1 MYFGK
6 TLKKIKKIVKE
17 ENVVVSSKYNPEGK
31 DILKFVTYELENGE
45 KYNSIINN
53 DYIENVSSA
62 KKFLHQFHNIANFI
76 EGTDFNNDYKEL
88 ANDIRFEFERG
99 NPKAPLTVCGKYAN
113 KAIKFEEEYY
123 KALEYIDY
131 CFASGKNLDSLSSDD
146 KTCWVL
152 SHIYDIGEMI
162 DVNTLNAMTITS
174 NLINKTGTDPNGY
187 LPSNGFT
194 KMDYINGTAANLKI
208 TTSLMNRQTEIPQY
222 QFFEAVYGKD
232 AADAS
237 REIF

>member
-6 TLKKIKKIVKE
+6 SLKKIRKIIKE
-17 ENVVVSSKYNPEGK
+17 ENVVVSSKHNPEGK

-62 KKFLHQFHNIANFI
+62 KKFLSKFHKIASTI
-76 EGTDFNNDYKEL
+76 EETDFNKDYKDL

-113 KAIKFEEEYY
+113 NAVKFEEEYY

-152 SHIYDIGEMI
+152 SHIHDIGNMI
-162 DVNTLNAMTITS
+162 DINTLNAMTITS
-174 NLINKTGTDPNGY
+174 NLISKTGTDPNGY
-187 LPSNGFT
+187 LPNNGFT
-194 KMDYINGTAANLKI
+194 KFDYMSGIAANLKI
-208 TTSLMNRQTEIPQY
+208 TTSLMNKQTEIPEY
-222 QFFEAVYGKD
+222 QFIEAVYGKD

>member
-6 TLKKIKKIVKE
+6 NLKKIKKIIKE
-17 ENVVVSSKYNPEGK
+17 ENVVVSSKFDPEEK

-45 KYNSIINN
+45 RYNSIIDNH
-53 DYIENVSSA
+53 YIENVNSA
-62 KKFLHQFHNIANFI
+62 KKFLSKFQRIANYI
-76 EGTDFNNDYKEL
+76 QDIDFNNDYKEL

-113 KAIKFEEEYY
+113 NAIKYEAEYY

-131 CFASGKNLDSLSSDD
+131 CFASGKNLDRLSSDESI
-146 KTCWVL
+146 CWVM

-174 NLINKTGTDPNGY
+174 NLINKTGADPHGY

-194 KMDYINGTAANLKI
+194 KHDYLNGTVANFKL
-208 TTSLMNRQTEIPQY
+208 TTSLMSKQTDIADYEFI
-222 QFFEAVYGKD
+222 EAVYGKD

>member
-6 TLKKIKKIVKE
+6 HLKKIKKILKE
-17 ENVVVSSKYNPEGK
+17 ENVIVNSKHNPEGK

-45 KYNSIINN
+45 KYNSVINN
-53 DYIENVSSA
+53 DYVENVTNA
-62 KKFLHQFHNIANFI
+62 KKFLSKFHKIASTI
-76 EGTDFNNDYKEL
+76 EDTDFSRDYKEL

-113 KAIKFEEEYY
+113 NAIKFEEEYY
-123 KALEYIDY
+123 KAVEYIDY

-152 SHIYDIGEMI
+152 SHIYDIGQMI
-162 DVNTLNAMTITS
+162 DINTLNAMTITS
-174 NLINKTGTDPNGY
+174 NLISKTGTDPNGY
-187 LPSNGFT
+187 LPSGGFS
-194 KMDYINGTAANLKI
+194 KLDYSNGTAANLKI
-208 TTSLMNRQTEIPQY
+208 TTSLMNKQTEIPEY
-222 QFFEAVYGKD
+222 QFIEAVYGKD

>member
-6 TLKKIKKIVKE
+6 NLKKIKKIIKE
-17 ENVVVSSKYNPEGK
+17 ENVIVSSKFDPEEK

-45 KYNSIINN
+45 RYNSIIDNN
-53 DYIENVSSA
+53 YIENVSHA
-62 KKFLHQFHNIANFI
+62 KKFLSKFQRIANHI
-76 EGTDFNNDYKEL
+76 QDTDFNSDYKEL

-99 NPKAPLTVCGKYAN
+99 NPKAPVTVCGKYAN
-113 KAIKFEEEYY
+113 NAIKYEAEYY

-131 CFASGKNLDSLSSDD
+131 CFASGKNLDRLSSDEQI
-146 KTCWVL
+146 CWVM

-174 NLINKTGTDPNGY
+174 SLINKTGADPYGY
-187 LPSNGFT
+187 LPNNGFT
-194 KMDYINGTAANLKI
+194 KSDYLNGTVANFKL
-208 TTSLMNRQTEIPQY
+208 TTSLMNKETEIPEY
-222 QFFEAVYGKD
+222 QFIEAVYGKD

>member
-1 MYFGK
+1 M
-6 TLKKIKKIVKE
+6 
-17 ENVVVSSKYNPEGK
+17 VVSSKFDPEEK

-45 KYNSIINN
+45 RYNSIIDNH
-53 DYIENVSSA
+53 YIENVNSA
-62 KKFLHQFHNIANFI
+62 KKFLSKFQRIANYI
-76 EGTDFNNDYKEL
+76 QDIDFNNDYKEL

-113 KAIKFEEEYY
+113 NAIKYEAEYY

-131 CFASGKNLDSLSSDD
+131 CFASGKNLDRLSSDESI
-146 KTCWVL
+146 CWVM

-174 NLINKTGTDPNGY
+174 NLINKTGADPHGY

-194 KMDYINGTAANLKI
+194 KHDYLNGTVANFKL
-208 TTSLMNRQTEIPQY
+208 TTSLMSKQTDIADYEFI
-222 QFFEAVYGKD
+222 EAVYGKD